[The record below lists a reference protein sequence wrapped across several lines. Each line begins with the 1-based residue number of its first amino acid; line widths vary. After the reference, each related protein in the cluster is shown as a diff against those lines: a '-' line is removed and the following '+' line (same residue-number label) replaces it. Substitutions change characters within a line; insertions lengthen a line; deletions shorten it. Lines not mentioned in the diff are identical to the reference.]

1 MSAVYAE
8 VIIVPVLI
16 VQVKLMVVLMKMNVE
31 PVMLIQQMI
40 VYRIVLEFG
49 VVMQK

>member
-1 MSAVYAE
+1 MSAVYEE

-40 VYRIVLEFG
+40 VLRIVLEFG